1 MVGVIVVGLTG
12 NMAAGKSAVAGLWRR
27 AGVPVVSADE
37 LAREAVAPGSD
48 GLARVE
54 GLLGPGVV
62 GADGS
67 LDRAAVRRIV
77 FRDREARRG
86 LEAIVHPEVRRL
98 RDAWTGERRRE
109 GAEVVVWEIPLL
121 FETGMER
128 EVDVVVLVDAP
139 EEVRRRRAIETRGL
153 SGEEV
158 DGMMRAQMAVAGK
171 RAGADFVIDNG
182 GTMEEL
188 ASRAAEVLARI
199 RRGEGGIPVRIGPAG
214 G

>member
-1 MVGVIVVGLTG
+1 MACGVVGVTVVGLTG
-12 NMAAGKSAVAGLWRR
+12 NLAAGKSAVAELWRR
-27 AGVPVVSADE
+27 AGVPVASADE
-37 LAREAVAPGSD
+37 LVREAVAPGSE
-48 GLARVE
+48 GLVRVAQ
-54 GLLGPGVV
+54 LLGPGVV

-77 FRDREARRG
+77 FRDAEARGG

-98 RDAWTGERRRE
+98 RDAWTAEQRGT

-139 EEVRRRRAIETRGL
+139 EKVRRRRAIETRGL

-182 GTMEEL
+182 GTREDL
-188 ASRAAEVLARI
+188 AARAAEVLARI
-199 RRGEGGIPVRIGPAG
+199 RRGG
-214 G
+214 